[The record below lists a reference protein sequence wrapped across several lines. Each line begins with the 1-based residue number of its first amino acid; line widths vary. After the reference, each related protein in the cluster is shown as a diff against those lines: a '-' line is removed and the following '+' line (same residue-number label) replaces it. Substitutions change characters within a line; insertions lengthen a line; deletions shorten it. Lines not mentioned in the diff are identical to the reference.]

1 MTNHCQTESIRQQV
15 DDLNC
20 IIRFIARQD
29 LTELTSDELFARR
42 GIRQIDRLILLG
54 GITSPDFAEITA
66 EAFHSGFAA
75 GLMVVGG
82 IGHSTQNLRDN
93 IACHPR
99 YGKIPTEGRPEAD
112 MLVDIL
118 TAFLGVPP
126 ERILIERQSTNCGN
140 NATFALEVARKEK
153 AIPQTAVILQDPTM
167 ERRTCEAFLHE
178 WATAPTTFDCVAPVI
193 PLLTVRDGAIAFAD
207 PVHAGY
213 YKMDGFLKLVMGE
226 IPRLRDDENGYG
238 PKGRNFINHVD
249 IPETVLDAFDRLAES
264 FSGHI
269 RPQYTP

>member
-1 MTNHCQTESIRQQV
+1 MMHSRQI

-20 IIRFIARQD
+20 VIRFLARQD
-29 LTELTSDELFARR
+29 LTELTSAELFARR
-42 GIRQIDRLILLG
+42 GIRQVDRLILLG

-66 EAFHSGFAA
+66 EAFHNGFAA

-93 IACHPR
+93 IARHPR
-99 YGKIPTEGRPEAD
+99 YGKVPTVGRPEAD
-112 MLVDIL
+112 MLFDIL
-118 TAFLGVPP
+118 TTFLGVPP
-126 ERILIERQSTNCGN
+126 ERILVERQSTNCGN
-140 NATFALEVARKEK
+140 NATFALEVARKEN
-153 AIPQTAVILQDPTM
+153 AVPRTAVILQDPTM
-167 ERRTCEAFLHE
+167 ERRTCEAFLRGWE
-178 WATAPTTFDCVAPVI
+178 TEPTTFDCVAPVI
-193 PLLTVRDGAIAFAD
+193 PLLTVQNGAIAFEN

-238 PKGRNFINHVD
+238 PKGHNFINHVD
-249 IPETVLDAFDRLAES
+249 IPASVLDSFNRLTEN

-269 RPQYTP
+269 RPRYTPYST